1 MTTLQINDVEAESI
15 VNTYGQTKI
24 IEFIKTFKP
33 KKRAHN
39 NDVNNKLNALKSV
52 KFTKTGSLQKAFSS
66 LNDKLSQFGQIDF
79 EADKREYFDK
89 KYAK

>member
-1 MTTLQINDVEAESI
+1 MTTLQINDIEAESI

-33 KKRAHN
+33 KSRVYN
-39 NDVNNKLNALKSV
+39 NDVNSKLNALKSI
-52 KFTKTGSLQKAFSS
+52 KFTKTGNLQKAFSS
-66 LNDKLSQFGQIDF
+66 LNDKLSQFGNINI

-89 KYAK
+89 KYVK